1 MNNTNNV
8 LTVQNICKTFQD
20 GQKKITIWQNL
31 SFVIPESAQIA
42 IVGRS
47 GSGKTTLLNC
57 LGLLE
62 NTDGGDILLQGQS
75 THSLSEKVKTT
86 LRNEFIG
93 FVFQHHHL
101 LFEFTALENVMM
113 PLWLQAG
120 QITSTKPAQ
129 ELLERLGLQDRLHHT
144 PAKLSGGERQRVAI
158 ARALIMKP
166 KLLLADE
173 PTGNLD
179 AQTAHQVMQQLRE
192 VVRSQHAAF
201 LLVTHDATLAD
212 SMDHK
217 IILEPH

>member
-1 MNNTNNV
+1 MSNNV
-8 LTVQNICKTFQD
+8 LVVKNIRKSFED
-20 GQKKITIWQNL
+20 AQKNITIWKDL
-31 SFVIPESAQIA
+31 SFSVPQGAQIA

-62 NTDGGDILLQGQS
+62 NPDQGDIILQGQA
-75 THSLSEKVKTT
+75 TRHLSESAKTQ
-86 LRNEFIG
+86 LRNTFIG

-101 LFEFTALENVMM
+101 LSEFTALENVMM
-113 PLWLQAG
+113 PLWIQSG
-120 QITSTKPAQ
+120 QKTASDPAKQ
-129 ELLERLGLQDRLHHT
+129 LLERLGLGNRLHHI

-179 AQTAHQVMQQLRE
+179 FETAESVMQQLRE
-192 VVRSQHAAF
+192 VVRAEQAAF
-201 LLVTHDATLAD
+201 LLVTHDKTLAE
-212 SMDHK
+212 SMDAK
-217 IILEPH
+217 IFLDAHI